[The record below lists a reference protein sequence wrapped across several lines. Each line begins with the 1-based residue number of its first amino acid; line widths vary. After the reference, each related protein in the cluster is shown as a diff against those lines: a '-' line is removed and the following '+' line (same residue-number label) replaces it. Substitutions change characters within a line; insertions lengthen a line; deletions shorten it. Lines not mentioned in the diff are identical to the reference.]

1 MDDDL
6 PSTIFEA
13 GDWLRARRIS
23 SLRLTQALLER
34 AKATQD
40 SIGAFMAFTEATA
53 LEAATRA
60 DQELASGQDR
70 GPLHGIPLG
79 IKDILATQDAPTT
92 ANSHVLNRTWG
103 QRADATTVRKLR
115 EAGAVLLGKL
125 VLHEFA
131 IGSPDAATG
140 LRFARNP
147 WDLARLP
154 GGSSS
159 GTGAA
164 VAAGLV
170 LGGLGT
176 DTGGSIRG
184 PSSFCGISGLKP
196 TYGRVSKE
204 GCVPLS
210 YSLDHIGPMARTMRD
225 CALLLQPIAGFDP
238 LDPSTAQRDVPDY
251 AAALNGSVQG
261 VRIGISRPFFFDAPE
276 LDAEVRDAVLGAIEQ
291 LAAAGA
297 TIKDVALPHAEV
309 ARYAQRAIML
319 SEAYA
324 YHRADLARQPEKYGR
339 YTRRQLLQGA
349 LYSGGDYVQAQ
360 RMRSIVKA
368 EVLFAMQ
375 DLDVLITPTSLA
387 TAPVYEGYD
396 PDSMRRSPSYMG
408 IWNLTGQPAASVCC
422 GHSSAGL
429 PIGMQIVGKPFE
441 EAMVLR
447 VGDAYQRLSDWH
459 TRRPPTARVGQPA

>member
-1 MDDDL
+1 MDEL
-6 PSTIFEA
+6 PSTIADA
-13 GDWLRARRIS
+13 GEWLRTGRVS
-23 SLRLTQALLER
+23 SVELTRTLFER

-40 SIGAFMAFTEATA
+40 SIGAFMTFTEERA
-53 LEAATRA
+53 LQAATEA
-60 DQELASGQDR
+60 DQELSSGKDR

-79 IKDILATQDAPTT
+79 IKDILATRDAPTT
-92 ANSHVLNRTWG
+92 ANSHVLSKQWG
-103 QRADATTVRKLR
+103 DRADATTVRKLR
-115 EAGAVLLGKL
+115 EAGAVIMGKL

-131 IGSPDAATG
+131 IGSPDPDTG

-184 PSSFCGISGLKP
+184 PAAYSGISGLKP
-196 TYGRVSKE
+196 TFGRVSKE
-204 GCVPLS
+204 GCVPLG

-225 CALLLQPIAGFDP
+225 CALLLQAIAGFDP
-238 LDPSTAQRDVPDY
+238 LDPTTVQREVPDY
-251 AAALNGSVQG
+251 AAALSGSLEG
-261 VRIGISRPFFFDAPE
+261 VRVGIPRSYFFDAPE
-276 LDAEVRDAVLGAIEQ
+276 LDAEVRDGVLAAVEQ

-297 TIKDVALPHAEV
+297 TIRDVVLPHAEV

-324 YHRADLARQPEKYGR
+324 YHRADLARQPEKYGKH
-339 YTRRQLLQGA
+339 TRRQLLQGA

-368 EVLFAMQ
+368 EVLAAMA
-375 DLDVLITPTSLA
+375 DLDVLITPTALGLA
-387 TAPVYEGYD
+387 PIFEGYD
-396 PDSMRRSPSYMG
+396 PDVMRRLPSYMG
-408 IWNLTGQPAASVCC
+408 IWNVTGQPAASVCC
-422 GHSSAGL
+422 GLSAEGL
-429 PIGMQIVGKPFE
+429 PIGMQIVGKPFD
-441 EAMVLR
+441 EATVLR
-447 VGDAYQRLSDWH
+447 VGDAYQHVSDWH
-459 TRRPPTARVGQPA
+459 TRRPSVSVEQPA